1 MKDYTE
7 LNKAIIAGVGGAENI
22 TDCIHCATR
31 LRFTLKDGSKFD
43 KDALKAIPGVL
54 GTAVSSG
61 FYQVL
66 IGTHVG
72 DVYTQLMKL
81 PELKS
86 ADLKSSSAIDDS
98 AAAAADIKD
107 GKKLGLLDR
116 FTKLMSDVYAPYI
129 PILATG
135 GIASGIIGLL
145 STLGVVDSTGLTYQT
160 FYSIFYALIYFFPIL
175 LAFTAGKHFKCNP
188 YMAVTLGAAI
198 MYPGVAD
205 LLVTGEKASL
215 LGISFTAY
223 NFSGSFIPILL
234 AVFCMSYF
242 ERWLKKVLPQVTQ
255 FILVPFFCLVVF
267 VPLTILVF
275 GPLAALIANATNGV
289 YSLIS
294 ASSILVCIV
303 FGALFSLV
311 ILLGMHWAVTPIL
324 LAVMA
329 EQGFEPALAAGGMGN
344 YAALGV
350 CLAVAVFAKN
360 AGDKT
365 TAGSAAFTN
374 ALCGI
379 TEPSLYG
386 IILRSKWLLGTMVVS
401 GAAAG
406 LVLGIGGVAA
416 TNFAFSGLLAFSAWF
431 GCVNFPMYCAGILT
445 AIAVGFILTALLLK
459 SGKVTEYN

>member
-145 STLGVVDSTGLTYQT
+145 CPPS
-160 FYSIFYALIYFFPIL
+160 ALW
-175 LAFTAGKHFKCNP
+175 T
-188 YMAVTLGAAI
+188 
-198 MYPGVAD
+198 
-205 LLVTGEKASL
+205 
-215 LGISFTAY
+215 
-223 NFSGSFIPILL
+223 
-234 AVFCMSYF
+234 
-242 ERWLKKVLPQVTQ
+242 
-255 FILVPFFCLVVF
+255 
-267 VPLTILVF
+267 
-275 GPLAALIANATNGV
+275 
-289 YSLIS
+289 
-294 ASSILVCIV
+294 
-303 FGALFSLV
+303 
-311 ILLGMHWAVTPIL
+311 
-324 LAVMA
+324 
-329 EQGFEPALAAGGMGN
+329 ALA
-344 YAALGV
+344 
-350 CLAVAVFAKN
+350 
-360 AGDKT
+360 
-365 TAGSAAFTN
+365 
-374 ALCGI
+374 
-379 TEPSLYG
+379 
-386 IILRSKWLLGTMVVS
+386 
-401 GAAAG
+401 
-406 LVLGIGGVAA
+406 
-416 TNFAFSGLLAFSAWF
+416 
-431 GCVNFPMYCAGILT
+431 
-445 AIAVGFILTALLLK
+445 
-459 SGKVTEYN
+459 